1 MSSKADEDA
10 QQSQNDNLNVDI
22 TDEISKTTPS
32 QVVRLLIFVVNNT
45 FSNSK
50 VFRVHSL
57 LD

>member
-32 QVVRLLIFVVNNT
+32 QVVRLLIFVVNKT

>member
-32 QVVRLLIFVVNNT
+32 QVVRLLIFVVTNT

>member
-10 QQSQNDNLNVDI
+10 QQSQNDNLNVDL